1 MNHKEL
7 LQKYPQLGFIPE
19 SVIRVIVSSKLIVHI
34 SETDEIQFKSNMDQ
48 LSGIIVEPYIV
59 YLYEVEYCK
68 INTWVVE
75 KMTLGELRKYT
86 TGIKLEKLP
95 KENEVSTFKE
105 NDDGYYDECDGR
117 YDIRKITIYG
127 LPNEVRYRVKIH

>member
-34 SETDEIQFKSNMDQ
+34 LETDEIQFKSNMDQ
-48 LSGIIVEPYIV
+48 LSGIVVEPYIV
-59 YLYEVEYCK
+59 YLYEVEYWK

-105 NDDGYYDECDGR
+105 NDDGYYDECDVW

-127 LPNEVRYRVKIH
+127 LPNEVRYRVKKH

>member
-19 SVIRVIVSSKLIVHI
+19 SVFRVVVSSKLLVHI
-34 SETDEIQFKSNMDQ
+34 LETDEIQFKSNIDQ

-59 YLYEVEYCK
+59 YLYEVAYWK

-75 KMTLGELRKYT
+75 NMTLGELRKYT
-86 TGIKLEKLP
+86 NGIKVEKLP

-105 NDDGYYDECDGR
+105 NDDGYYDECDGW

-127 LPNEVRYRVKIH
+127 LPNEVRYRVKKH

>member
-1 MNHKEL
+1 M
-7 LQKYPQLGFIPE
+7 
-19 SVIRVIVSSKLIVHI
+19 HI
-34 SETDEIQFKSNMDQ
+34 LETDEIQFKSNMDQ
-48 LSGIIVEPYIV
+48 LSGIVVEPYIV
-59 YLYEVEYCK
+59 YLYEVEYWK

-105 NDDGYYDECDGR
+105 NDDGYYDECDGW

-127 LPNEVRYRVKIH
+127 LPNEVRYRVKKH